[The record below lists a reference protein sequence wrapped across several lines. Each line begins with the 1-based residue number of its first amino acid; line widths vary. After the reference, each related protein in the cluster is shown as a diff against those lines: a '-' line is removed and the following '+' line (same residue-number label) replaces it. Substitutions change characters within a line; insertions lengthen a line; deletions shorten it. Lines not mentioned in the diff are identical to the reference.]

1 LIFGARSLLVRTA
14 TTVALA
20 LLLLVFISLG
30 AAAWFVAMP
39 IAKQSTDDLSALMFL
54 SAQTWRDAAEA
65 EYPGLR
71 QRFLQDYE
79 LIVAKQAP
87 DLPVVPFS
95 RPYFSFLEDSLSKRA
110 GEKVEIRQGPNE
122 KWLWVDI
129 PVHDG
134 FVRMGFDYRRMETRP
149 PTVLLLVIIGGGLL
163 TLLTSIAVV
172 HRIIGPLDRLSFAV
186 REVGQGNW
194 PEPLAE
200 DGPKELAALAR
211 AFNRMSSEVQALLEN
226 RTVMVAGIS
235 HDLRTPLTR
244 LGLAVEMLDEE
255 SDSSLL
261 ADIRRDLAAMEEM
274 IRQFME
280 LAQGLGGE
288 AVEEVDLWELLKALA
303 ADLQRQGYQ
312 VQLAGDGPCLYKG
325 NPFALE
331 RILSN
336 LIDNAARYAGNQQ
349 IDMDLQR
356 YDHSICIRICDRG
369 PGIPTAQKEAVFRPF
384 YRVETARSV
393 ETGGSG
399 LGLAIVSQLATR
411 YGWNI
416 DLLPREGGGTE
427 ALFELPLA
435 G

>member
-20 LLLLVFISLG
+20 LSLLVFISLG

-71 QRFLQDYE
+71 QQFLQDYE

-87 DLPVVPFS
+87 DLPAVPFS
-95 RPYFSFLEDSLSKRA
+95 RPYFSFLEDALSKRA
-110 GEKVEIRQGPNE
+110 GEKIEIRQGPDE
-122 KWLWVDI
+122 QWLWVDI

-134 FVRMGFDYRRMETRP
+134 FVRVGFDHRRMETRP

-163 TLLTSIAVV
+163 TLLTSMVVV
-172 HRIIGPLDRLSFAV
+172 HRIIGPLERLSFAV
-186 REVGQGNW
+186 QEVGRGKR

-226 RTVMVAGIS
+226 RSVMVAGIS

-244 LGLAVEMLDEE
+244 LGLAVEMLDEG
-255 SDSSLL
+255 SDPLLL
-261 ADIRRDLAAMEEM
+261 ADIRRDLSAMEEM

-280 LAQGLGGE
+280 LAQGLGDE
-288 AVEEVDLWELLKALA
+288 AEENVDLWELLKAQA

-312 VQLAGDGPCLYKG
+312 VQLIGDGPCLYRG

-336 LIDNAARYAGNQQ
+336 LLDNAARYSVNQP
-349 IDMDLQR
+349 IDIHLQR
-356 YDHSICIRICDRG
+356 YEHFLRIYIRDRG
-369 PGIPTAQKEAVFRPF
+369 PGIPSAQKEAVFRPF
-384 YRVETARSV
+384 YRVETARSRQ
-393 ETGGSG
+393 TGGSG
-399 LGLAIVSQLATR
+399 LGLAIVSQLATK

-416 DLLPREGGGTE
+416 ELLPRDGGGTE
-427 ALFELPLA
+427 ARFELPLA